1 MDIHT
6 LVLMVVGFL
15 IPFLHEKVFKD
26 RIEDAAARWVDLGI
40 CVVAVTVD
48 QFIAGG
54 LSSFPGFND
63 PVLLLTFV
71 ATKAGLIFAEAQL
84 VYGSLKVQVKKFG
97 GTYGTY
103 LAKRRAMGKAA

>member
-6 LVLMVVGFL
+6 LILFVVGAA

-26 RIEDAAARWVDLGI
+26 RIEDATARWVDLAI
-40 CVVAVTVD
+40 CVVAVVID

-54 LSSFPGFND
+54 LASFPGFND
-63 PVLLLTFV
+63 PVLLIAFV
-71 ATKAGLIFAEAQL
+71 STKAGLIFAEAQL

-97 GTYGTY
+97 GTYGSY
-103 LAKRRAMGKAA
+103 VAERRALGKAT